1 MASVRILAW
10 KGIPAQVKASEP
22 GQRAVSV
29 ALPDWFSQ
37 EIDRIAMHD
46 GLADSDAYLAAW
58 EWSAPVERPGSPAQ
72 VANDLAHEL
81 AMAHGH
87 PFPVT
92 DEARDSSPIG

>member
-37 EIDRIAMHD
+37 EIDRIAMRD

-58 EWSAPVERPGSPAQ
+58 EWSSPVERRGSPAQ
-72 VANDLAHEL
+72 VADEVAREL
-81 AMAHGH
+81 AVAHGH
-87 PFPVT
+87 PFPVAG
-92 DEARDSSPIG
+92 DIQDSPPFE

>member
-37 EIDRIAMHD
+37 EIDRVAMRD

-58 EWSAPVERPGSPAQ
+58 EWSSPIERAGRPAE
-72 VANDLAHEL
+72 VANALAHEL
-81 AMAHGH
+81 AAANGH
-87 PFPVT
+87 PFAGPVEPG
-92 DEARDSSPIG
+92 DETPIK